1 MRAELSGEA
10 SMPKF
15 FIICAL
21 GLAVCGYASAQQPP
35 KPGEKVPPPFK
46 MPPEAA
52 KEVNPVKPTAASLAQ
67 GKRTY
72 GIDCAMCHGEDG
84 GGKGDLAEDMKLKLP
99 DYRKP
104 ASLKDLT
111 DGEMFYIIKNGK
123 GDMPPE
129 GERAKPDD
137 IWNLVNYIRSFSKKE
152 TSTESKPANP

>member
-1 MRAELSGEA
+1 
-10 SMPKF
+10 MPKF
-15 FIICAL
+15 FILCAL
-21 GLAVCGYASAQQPP
+21 GLAMCSYAPAQQPS

-67 GKRTY
+67 GKRTF
-72 GIDCAMCHGEDG
+72 GIDCAMCHGDDG
-84 GGKGDLAEDMKLKLP
+84 SGKGDLAEDMKLKLP
-99 DYRKP
+99 DYRNP

-137 IWNLVNYIRSFSKKE
+137 IWNLVNYIRSFAKKE
-152 TSTESKPANP
+152 SSAESKPANP